1 MQRRERLKPFWHDN
15 SLPIWLESPWN
26 GLVVYYVYDDNKNDD
41 GDDNVDED
49 DDGDNMNEDD
59 DREKLVSNIL

>member
-1 MQRRERLKPFWHDN
+1 M
-15 SLPIWLESPWN
+15 
-26 GLVVYYVYDDNKNDD
+26 VVYYVYDDNKNDD

>member
-26 GLVVYYVYDDNKNDD
+26 GLIVYVYDDNKNDD